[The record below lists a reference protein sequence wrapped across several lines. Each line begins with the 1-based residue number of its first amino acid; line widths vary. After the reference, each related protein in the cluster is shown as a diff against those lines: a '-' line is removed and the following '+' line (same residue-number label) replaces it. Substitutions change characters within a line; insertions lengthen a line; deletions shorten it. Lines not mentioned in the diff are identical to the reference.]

1 MGGEKERGI
10 FRAATAEQIGKVT
23 NARLK
28 IGLPEHIISSTCYMV
43 GRNAGC
49 IGFGDASLS
58 DALDLGRHSYE

>member
-28 IGLPEHIISSTCYMV
+28 IGLSTKFHPHAMA
-43 GRNAGC
+43 GRKEMQ
-49 IGFGDASLS
+49 
-58 DALDLGRHSYE
+58 DALVLVMLL